1 MEKGKDKAY
10 IKNKIVE
17 NMLKDF
23 SSISLIQ
30 YLVLEKFEEKCEG
43 EKMKWKNRRKKVK
56 KNKK

>member
-1 MEKGKDKAY
+1 
-10 IKNKIVE
+10 
-17 NMLKDF
+17 MLKDF
-23 SSISLIQ
+23 SPISLIQ

>member
-43 EKMKWKNRRKKVK
+43 EKMKWKKRRKKVK